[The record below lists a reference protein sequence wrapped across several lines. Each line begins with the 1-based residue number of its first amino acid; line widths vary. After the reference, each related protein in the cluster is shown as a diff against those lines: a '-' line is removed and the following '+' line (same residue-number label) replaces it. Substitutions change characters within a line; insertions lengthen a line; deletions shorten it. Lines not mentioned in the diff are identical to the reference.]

1 MPNLQEEEERQS
13 YIEHMNKIENAK
25 VAEKINLS
33 KDTIPTI
40 SPDGTMTSTSI
51 DEYVASFDEMPD
63 PNVDELSILRLTKA
77 ASARNML
84 VTSILRQAKELHEL
98 RNVRNSV
105 LLIMA
110 EMENTNEDRARYT
123 QLLREIDNIEKIL
136 LNKLQDIVTISL

>member
-1 MPNLQEEEERQS
+1 MTETQADGNS
-13 YIEHMNKIENAK
+13 N
-25 VAEKINLS
+25 VS

-40 SPDGTMTSTSI
+40 SPDGTMTSTSS

-77 ASARNML
+77 ASTRNML

-105 LLIMA
+105 RNLLIMV
-110 EMENTNEDRARYT
+110 EMENTHEDIKKYT
-123 QLLREIDNIEKIL
+123 NLLLEIDNIEKIL